1 MFQLLWII
9 KVHFST
15 FSLYWSMYFCELNFY
30 SKWIWLIW
38 DEIWDQKIFLFSGI
52 SHWTKM
58 GIVWECNVG
67 GNQLPSDFEWR
78 NCSVHCYSTCFAV
91 LSMATRCQYMNKNNT
106 WTRYLLE
113 ALTVNQC
120 KASSSFLTYNAAF
133 NRIMKLHTVHL
144 QHPASHQTLW
154 ASGKEKGDF
163 SHLVLWACFLIPLSH
178 LKDGIFCNLFS
189 LISRAKERAEI

>member
-38 DEIWDQKIFLFSGI
+38 DEIWDHKIFLFSGI
-52 SHWTKM
+52 PHWTKI

-91 LSMATRCQYMNKNNT
+91 LSMAIRCQYMNKDNT

-154 ASGKEKGDF
+154 AFFTPCTLSLLFNPTFSPERRDF
-163 SHLVLWACFLIPLSH
+163 L
-178 LKDGIFCNLFS
+178 
-189 LISRAKERAEI
+189 